1 MGSTE
6 KGCTF
11 FAMALMRIDQMA
23 VTGKRV
29 FIRADFN
36 VPQGDDGRISDDRR
50 IRLTIPTI
58 ESVLKRGG
66 SVILASHLGR
76 PEGKGH
82 EAAFSMAPIAARL
95 RELSPHLSSLR
106 LVGTRCTEAQAADA
120 ARDLKA
126 GEVLLLENLR
136 FEKGEKKGDAAL
148 AAHLEPL
155 ADVYCND
162 AFGASHR
169 TDASM
174 HALPLAFRAAGK
186 PTVTGLLLDREIRFL
201 QGVLE
206 SPERPFVAIIGGA
219 KVSDKLAAL
228 RNLIGRVDTILVGG
242 AMAYT
247 FLKAQGVAVGR
258 SRVQDDMLAQAL
270 EILKLAGGS
279 RTRIELPTDHVCGA
293 ELKEGVATQV
303 VVGAIAADQMGLDI
317 GPATAAH
324 YAKVVQAARTI
335 IWNGPLGAFEWKPF
349 DAGTVMVAEAV
360 VRATKSGATS
370 VAGGGDTAAAVEVG
384 GHAAGFSHI
393 STGGG
398 ASLEM
403 LEGKSFECLEAI
415 DRHPNTSYPLKT
427 QPEEVAP

>member
-1 MGSTE
+1 
-6 KGCTF
+6 
-11 FAMALMRIDQMA
+11 MALSRIDQTA
-23 VTGKRV
+23 VAGKRV

-36 VPQGDDGRISDDRR
+36 VPQEDDGRISDDRR
-50 IRLTIPTI
+50 IRLTLPTI

-95 RELSPHLSSLR
+95 RELSPQLAGLR
-106 LVGTRCTEAQAADA
+106 LVGTRCTDAEAADA
-120 ARDLKA
+120 ARALNA

-148 AAHLEPL
+148 AAQLETI

-206 SPERPFVAIIGGA
+206 TPERPFVAIIGGA

-228 RNLIGRVDTILVGG
+228 RNLIGRVDSILVGG

-270 EILKLAGGS
+270 EILQRAAGS
-279 RTRIELPTDHVCGA
+279 RTRLELPTDHVCAA
-293 ELKEGVATQV
+293 ELKEGVATGIA
-303 VVGAIAADQMGLDI
+303 VGPIAADMMGLDI

-324 YAKVVQAARTI
+324 YAQVVAAARTI

-349 DAGTVMVAEAV
+349 DAGTSSVAAAV
-360 VRATKSGATS
+360 IRATKSGATS
-370 VAGGGDTAAAVEVG
+370 VAGGGDTAAAVEAC

-415 DRHPNTSYPLKT
+415 DRHIEPSYS
-427 QPEEVAP
+427 

>member
-1 MGSTE
+1 
-6 KGCTF
+6 
-11 FAMALMRIDQMA
+11 MA
-23 VTGKRV
+23 VAGKRV

-36 VPQGDDGRISDDRR
+36 VPQEDDGRISDDRR

-58 ESVLKRGG
+58 ESVLQRGG

-95 RELSPHLSSLR
+95 RELSPHLVGLR
-106 LVGTRCTEAQAADA
+106 LVGSRCTDIEAADA
-120 ARDLKA
+120 ARALRPGD
-126 GEVLLLENLR
+126 VLLLENLR
-136 FEKGEKKGDAAL
+136 FEKGEKKGDLAL
-148 AAHLEPL
+148 AAHLAAI

-186 PTVTGLLLDREIRFL
+186 PAATGLLLDREIRFL

-206 SPERPFVAIIGGA
+206 TPERPFVAIVGGA

-228 RNLIGRVDTILVGG
+228 RNLIGRVDSILVGG

-258 SRVQDDMLAQAL
+258 SRVQEDMLAQAQ
-270 EILKLAGGS
+270 EILQQAAGS
-279 RTRIELPTDHVCGA
+279 RTRIELPSDHVCGA
-293 ELKEGVATQV
+293 ELKEGVATSV
-303 VVGAIAADQMGLDI
+303 AVGAIPADQMGLDI
-317 GPATAAH
+317 GPATTAH
-324 YAKVVQAARTI
+324 YAQLVSAARTI
-335 IWNGPLGAFEWKPF
+335 VWNGPLGAFEWKPF
-349 DAGTVMVAEAV
+349 DAGTAAVAAAV
-360 VRATKSGATS
+360 VRATQGGATS
-370 VAGGGDTAAAVEVG
+370 VAGGGDTAAAVEASG
-384 GHAAGFSHI
+384 SATGFSHI

-403 LEGKSFECLEAI
+403 LEGKAFECLEAI
-415 DRHPNTSYPLKT
+415 DRTTEPSYS
-427 QPEEVAP
+427 